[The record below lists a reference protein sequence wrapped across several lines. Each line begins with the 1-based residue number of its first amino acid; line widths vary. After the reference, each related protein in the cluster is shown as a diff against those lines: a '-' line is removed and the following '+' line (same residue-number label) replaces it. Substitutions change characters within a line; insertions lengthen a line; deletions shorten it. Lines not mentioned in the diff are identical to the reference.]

1 MIIILR
7 GMRHMVDKIWND
19 MYIKEENVMEEKQFD
34 EVKYK
39 NDFNKQKYDRINL
52 MVPKGKKDEL
62 KQLAKEAGI
71 SVNEYINRKIFGS
84 DN

>member
-1 MIIILR
+1 
-7 GMRHMVDKIWND
+7 MRFDSWLKID
-19 MYIKEENVMEEKQFD
+19 TITGGITEEENVMEEKEFD
-34 EVKYK
+34 KVKYK

-71 SVNEYINRKIFGS
+71 SVNEYINRKLFGS
-84 DN
+84 ND